1 MRHLDLFSGI
11 GGFSLGL
18 ERTGGFETVAFCE
31 IDEWC
36 RSQLARN
43 WPGVPVH
50 TDIGELDGQTI
61 GHVDIVTGGFP
72 CQDVSFAN
80 TTAKGIDGARSG
92 LVFELLRVIREVR
105 PNWVIIENSPALRVR
120 GADRVLDE
128 MEGQGYTCWPLV
140 VGARHL
146 IAPHRRDR
154 VWIVAHANQ
163 SVSERRREVGGG
175 TGASRVL
182 KEVGLHRWGNDA
194 HLLPTPNTP
203 NGGRRVS
210 KDAEWKGTTAYLN
223 GKKQQ
228 VGLETAILG
237 HLPTPTA
244 TDEWHRRNP
253 SQLRRKSPSTQA
265 LLLAGH
271 LPTST
276 ATEYGSSN
284 NGCPRDGRREEFATK
299 GKPSLRY
306 MLTPTATA
314 NLNSPSMDKWA
325 GARALR
331 SLMESLGVGGTVALA
346 RIYQWMM
353 GYPRGWL
360 DSGSK
365 PTETP

>member
-18 ERTGGFETVAFCE
+18 ERTGGFETVGFCE

-237 HLPTPTA
+237 HLPT
-244 TDEWHRRNP
+244 H
-253 SQLRRKSPSTQA
+253 
-265 LLLAGH
+265 
-271 LPTST
+271 T

-306 MLTPTATA
+306 MLTPTAKG

>member
-18 ERTGGFETVAFCE
+18 ERTGGFETVGFCE

-50 TDIGELDGQTI
+50 TDIGELDGKTI

-237 HLPTPTA
+237 HLPT
-244 TDEWHRRNP
+244 H
-253 SQLRRKSPSTQA
+253 
-265 LLLAGH
+265 
-271 LPTST
+271 T

-306 MLTPTATA
+306 MLTPTAKG

>member
-1 MRHLDLFSGI
+1 MAKQLDMLTSSLADSPARTSVSQTPQPKVSTEPEADSSSRCLESSARLDQIGSSLRTHLRCALEGQTGYSMKWKDKGTPAGRSWWVLGI
-11 GGFSLGL
+11 SS
-18 ERTGGFETVAFCE
+18 RPIAETV
-31 IDEWC
+31 
-36 RSQLARN
+36 
-43 WPGVPVH
+43 
-50 TDIGELDGQTI
+50 
-61 GHVDIVTGGFP
+61 
-72 CQDVSFAN
+72 
-80 TTAKGIDGARSG
+80 SG
-92 LVFELLRVIREVR
+92 
-105 PNWVIIENSPALRVR
+105 
-120 GADRVLDE
+120 
-128 MEGQGYTCWPLV
+128 
-140 VGARHL
+140 
-146 IAPHRRDR
+146 
-154 VWIVAHANQ
+154 
-163 SVSERRREVGGG
+163 
-175 TGASRVL
+175 
-182 KEVGLHRWGNDA
+182 
-194 HLLPTPNTP
+194 LLPTPNTP

-271 LPTST
+271 LPTPT

-306 MLTPTATA
+306 MLTPTAKG
-314 NLNSPSMDKWA
+314 NLNSPYMVDKWE

>member
-163 SVSERRREVGGG
+163 SVSERRREVGGRDRSVAG
-175 TGASRVL
+175 VEGGGVTPLGQRRPLVAHA
-182 KEVGLHRWGNDA
+182 EHAERWPPGEQ
-194 HLLPTPNTP
+194 
-203 NGGRRVS
+203 GRRVEGNDGVS
-210 KDAEWKGTTAYLN
+210 QREETTGGPRNGDPWTSTHSHGNGVRLEQQRVPERRTARGVRDERQAELALHAHSHCHCQSEQSVHGQMGGSESLTLADGEPWGWWNGGPGAHLSMDDGLSTRVARQWLKAYGNSVVPDIVEALGNAILSTTSGTTKEN
-223 GKKQQ
+223 QD
-228 VGLETAILG
+228 ET
-237 HLPTPTA
+237 
-244 TDEWHRRNP
+244 R
-253 SQLRRKSPSTQA
+253 
-265 LLLAGH
+265 
-271 LPTST
+271 
-276 ATEYGSSN
+276 
-284 NGCPRDGRREEFATK
+284 
-299 GKPSLRY
+299 
-306 MLTPTATA
+306 
-314 NLNSPSMDKWA
+314 
-325 GARALR
+325 
-331 SLMESLGVGGTVALA
+331 TV
-346 RIYQWMM
+346 
-353 GYPRGWL
+353 
-360 DSGSK
+360 
-365 PTETP
+365 

>member
-1 MRHLDLFSGI
+1 MAKQLDMLTSSLADSPAKTSASQTPQPKVSTEPEADSSSSCSESSARLDQIGSSLRTHLRCALEAQPGYSMSWKDRATSAGRSWWVLGI
-11 GGFSLGL
+11 AS
-18 ERTGGFETVAFCE
+18 RPIAETVA
-31 IDEWC
+31 
-36 RSQLARN
+36 
-43 WPGVPVH
+43 
-50 TDIGELDGQTI
+50 
-61 GHVDIVTGGFP
+61 
-72 CQDVSFAN
+72 
-80 TTAKGIDGARSG
+80 G
-92 LVFELLRVIREVR
+92 LV
-105 PNWVIIENSPALRVR
+105 
-120 GADRVLDE
+120 
-128 MEGQGYTCWPLV
+128 
-140 VGARHL
+140 
-146 IAPHRRDR
+146 
-154 VWIVAHANQ
+154 
-163 SVSERRREVGGG
+163 
-175 TGASRVL
+175 
-182 KEVGLHRWGNDA
+182 
-194 HLLPTPNTP
+194 PTPNTP

-271 LPTST
+271 LPTPT

-306 MLTPTATA
+306 MLTPTAKG

-331 SLMESLGVGGTVALA
+331 EMMESLGVGGTVALA
-346 RIYQWMM
+346 HIYEWMM

>member
-18 ERTGGFETVAFCE
+18 ERTGGFETVGFCE

-50 TDIGELDGQTI
+50 TDIGELDGKTI

-154 VWIVAHANQ
+154 VWIVAHAEHA
-163 SVSERRREVGGG
+163 ERWPPGEQ
-175 TGASRVL
+175 
-182 KEVGLHRWGNDA
+182 
-194 HLLPTPNTP
+194 
-203 NGGRRVS
+203 GRRVEGNDGVS
-210 KDAEWKGTTAYLN
+210 QREETTGGPRNGDPWTSTHSHGNGRMASPQSFATAPEVAQHASTVASGTSTHSHGNRVRLEQQRVPERRTARGVRDERQAELALHAHSHCQGQSEQSVHGQMGGSESLTLADGEPWGWWNGGPGTHLSMDDGLSTRVARQWLKAYGNSVVPDIVEALGNAILSTTSGTT
-223 GKKQQ
+223 
-228 VGLETAILG
+228 
-237 HLPTPTA
+237 H
-244 TDEWHRRNP
+244 
-253 SQLRRKSPSTQA
+253 S
-265 LLLAGH
+265 
-271 LPTST
+271 
-276 ATEYGSSN
+276 
-284 NGCPRDGRREEFATK
+284 
-299 GKPSLRY
+299 
-306 MLTPTATA
+306 
-314 NLNSPSMDKWA
+314 
-325 GARALR
+325 
-331 SLMESLGVGGTVALA
+331 GG
-346 RIYQWMM
+346 
-353 GYPRGWL
+353 G
-360 DSGSK
+360 
-365 PTETP
+365 

>member
-50 TDIGELDGQTI
+50 TDIGELDGKTI

-237 HLPTPTA
+237 HLPT
-244 TDEWHRRNP
+244 H
-253 SQLRRKSPSTQA
+253 
-265 LLLAGH
+265 
-271 LPTST
+271 T

>member
-1 MRHLDLFSGI
+1 MAKQLDMLTSSLADSPARTSVSQTPQPKVSTEPEADSSSNCSESSARLDQIGSSLRTHLRCALEGQTGYSMKWKDKGTPAGRSWWVLGI
-11 GGFSLGL
+11 SS
-18 ERTGGFETVAFCE
+18 RPIAETV
-31 IDEWC
+31 
-36 RSQLARN
+36 
-43 WPGVPVH
+43 
-50 TDIGELDGQTI
+50 
-61 GHVDIVTGGFP
+61 
-72 CQDVSFAN
+72 
-80 TTAKGIDGARSG
+80 SG
-92 LVFELLRVIREVR
+92 
-105 PNWVIIENSPALRVR
+105 
-120 GADRVLDE
+120 
-128 MEGQGYTCWPLV
+128 
-140 VGARHL
+140 
-146 IAPHRRDR
+146 
-154 VWIVAHANQ
+154 
-163 SVSERRREVGGG
+163 
-175 TGASRVL
+175 
-182 KEVGLHRWGNDA
+182 
-194 HLLPTPNTP
+194 LLPTPNTP

-244 TDEWHRRNP
+244 T
-253 SQLRRKSPSTQA
+253 
-265 LLLAGH
+265 
-271 LPTST
+271 
-276 ATEYGSSN
+276 EYGSSN

-306 MLTPTATA
+306 MLTPTAKG

>member
-1 MRHLDLFSGI
+1 MAKQLDMLTSSLADSPARTSVSQTPQPKVSTEPEADSSSRCSESSARSDQIGSSLRTHLRCALEGQTGYSMKWKDKGTPAGRSWWVLGI
-11 GGFSLGL
+11 SS
-18 ERTGGFETVAFCE
+18 RPIAETV
-31 IDEWC
+31 
-36 RSQLARN
+36 
-43 WPGVPVH
+43 
-50 TDIGELDGQTI
+50 
-61 GHVDIVTGGFP
+61 
-72 CQDVSFAN
+72 
-80 TTAKGIDGARSG
+80 SG
-92 LVFELLRVIREVR
+92 L
-105 PNWVIIENSPALRVR
+105 
-120 GADRVLDE
+120 
-128 MEGQGYTCWPLV
+128 
-140 VGARHL
+140 
-146 IAPHRRDR
+146 
-154 VWIVAHANQ
+154 
-163 SVSERRREVGGG
+163 
-175 TGASRVL
+175 
-182 KEVGLHRWGNDA
+182 
-194 HLLPTPNTP
+194 LPPPNTP

-228 VGLETAILG
+228 VGLDTAILG
-237 HLPTPTA
+237 HLPTPTSPCQSGGVRWEGGAGARRMLKEVGLHPLPTPTA

-271 LPTST
+271 LPTPT

>member
-18 ERTGGFETVAFCE
+18 ERTGGFETVGFCE

-36 RSQLARN
+36 RSQIARN

-50 TDIGELDGQTI
+50 TDIGELDGKTI

-154 VWIVAHANQ
+154 VWIVAHAEHA
-163 SVSERRREVGGG
+163 ERWPPGEQ
-175 TGASRVL
+175 
-182 KEVGLHRWGNDA
+182 
-194 HLLPTPNTP
+194 
-203 NGGRRVS
+203 GRRVEGNDGVS
-210 KDAEWKGTTAYLN
+210 QREETTGGPRRGGVTPAAHSHGNGRMASTQSFATAPEGAQHASTVASGTSTHSHGNRVRLEQQRVPERRTARGVRDERQAELALHAHSHCQGQSEQSVHGGQMGGSESLTLADGEPWGWWNGGPGTHLSMDDGLSTRVARQWLKAYGNSVVPDIVEALGNAILSTTSGTT
-223 GKKQQ
+223 
-228 VGLETAILG
+228 
-237 HLPTPTA
+237 H
-244 TDEWHRRNP
+244 
-253 SQLRRKSPSTQA
+253 S
-265 LLLAGH
+265 
-271 LPTST
+271 
-276 ATEYGSSN
+276 
-284 NGCPRDGRREEFATK
+284 
-299 GKPSLRY
+299 
-306 MLTPTATA
+306 
-314 NLNSPSMDKWA
+314 
-325 GARALR
+325 
-331 SLMESLGVGGTVALA
+331 GG
-346 RIYQWMM
+346 
-353 GYPRGWL
+353 G
-360 DSGSK
+360 
-365 PTETP
+365 

>member
-1 MRHLDLFSGI
+1 MAKQLDMLTSSLADSPARTSVSQTPQPKVSTEPEADSSSNYSESSARLDQIGSSLRTHLRCALEGQTGYSMKWKDKGTPAGRSWWVLGI
-11 GGFSLGL
+11 SS
-18 ERTGGFETVAFCE
+18 RPIAETV
-31 IDEWC
+31 
-36 RSQLARN
+36 
-43 WPGVPVH
+43 
-50 TDIGELDGQTI
+50 
-61 GHVDIVTGGFP
+61 
-72 CQDVSFAN
+72 
-80 TTAKGIDGARSG
+80 SG
-92 LVFELLRVIREVR
+92 LL
-105 PNWVIIENSPALRVR
+105 PTP
-120 GADRVLDE
+120 
-128 MEGQGYTCWPLV
+128 T
-140 VGARHL
+140 
-146 IAPHRRDR
+146 
-154 VWIVAHANQ
+154 NQ
-163 SVSERRREVGGG
+163 SQSGGVRWGGG

-244 TDEWHRRNP
+244 T
-253 SQLRRKSPSTQA
+253 
-265 LLLAGH
+265 
-271 LPTST
+271 
-276 ATEYGSSN
+276 EYGSSN

-299 GKPSLRY
+299 VKPSLRY
-306 MLTPTATA
+306 MLTPTAKG
-314 NLNSPSMDKWA
+314 NLNSPYMVDKWA

>member
-1 MRHLDLFSGI
+1 MAKQLDMLTSSLADSPAKTSASQTPQPKVSTEPEADSSSNCSESSARLDQIGSLLRTHLRCALEGQTGYSMKWKDKGTPAGRSWWVLGI
-11 GGFSLGL
+11 SS
-18 ERTGGFETVAFCE
+18 RPIAETV
-31 IDEWC
+31 
-36 RSQLARN
+36 
-43 WPGVPVH
+43 
-50 TDIGELDGQTI
+50 
-61 GHVDIVTGGFP
+61 
-72 CQDVSFAN
+72 
-80 TTAKGIDGARSG
+80 SG
-92 LVFELLRVIREVR
+92 
-105 PNWVIIENSPALRVR
+105 
-120 GADRVLDE
+120 
-128 MEGQGYTCWPLV
+128 
-140 VGARHL
+140 
-146 IAPHRRDR
+146 
-154 VWIVAHANQ
+154 
-163 SVSERRREVGGG
+163 
-175 TGASRVL
+175 
-182 KEVGLHRWGNDA
+182 
-194 HLLPTPNTP
+194 LLPTPNTP

-265 LLLAGH
+265 LLLAEH
-271 LPTST
+271 LPTPT

>member
-18 ERTGGFETVAFCE
+18 ERTGGFETVGFCE

-92 LVFELLRVIREVR
+92 LVFEMLRVIREVR

-154 VWIVAHANQ
+154 VWIVAHAEHA
-163 SVSERRREVGGG
+163 ERWPSGEQ
-175 TGASRVL
+175 
-182 KEVGLHRWGNDA
+182 
-194 HLLPTPNTP
+194 
-203 NGGRRVS
+203 GRRVEGNDGVS
-210 KDAEWKGTTAYLN
+210 QREETTGGPRNGDPWTSTHSHGNRVRLKQQRVPERRTARGVRDESQAELALHAHSHCQGQSEQSVHGGQMGGSESLTLADGEPWGWWNGGPGTHLSMDDGLSTRVARQWLKAYGNSVVPDIVEALGNAILSTTSGTT
-223 GKKQQ
+223 
-228 VGLETAILG
+228 
-237 HLPTPTA
+237 H
-244 TDEWHRRNP
+244 
-253 SQLRRKSPSTQA
+253 S
-265 LLLAGH
+265 
-271 LPTST
+271 
-276 ATEYGSSN
+276 
-284 NGCPRDGRREEFATK
+284 
-299 GKPSLRY
+299 
-306 MLTPTATA
+306 
-314 NLNSPSMDKWA
+314 
-325 GARALR
+325 
-331 SLMESLGVGGTVALA
+331 GG
-346 RIYQWMM
+346 
-353 GYPRGWL
+353 G
-360 DSGSK
+360 
-365 PTETP
+365 

>member
-1 MRHLDLFSGI
+1 MAKQLDMLTSSLADSPARTSVSQTPQPKVSTEPEADSSSSCSESSARLDQIGSSLRTHLRCALEGQTGYSMKWKDKGTPAGRSWWVLGI
-11 GGFSLGL
+11 SS
-18 ERTGGFETVAFCE
+18 RPIAETV
-31 IDEWC
+31 
-36 RSQLARN
+36 
-43 WPGVPVH
+43 
-50 TDIGELDGQTI
+50 
-61 GHVDIVTGGFP
+61 
-72 CQDVSFAN
+72 
-80 TTAKGIDGARSG
+80 SG
-92 LVFELLRVIREVR
+92 LL
-105 PNWVIIENSPALRVR
+105 PTP
-120 GADRVLDE
+120 
-128 MEGQGYTCWPLV
+128 T
-140 VGARHL
+140 
-146 IAPHRRDR
+146 
-154 VWIVAHANQ
+154 NQ
-163 SVSERRREVGGG
+163 SQSGGVRWGGG

-271 LPTST
+271 LPTPT

>member
-1 MRHLDLFSGI
+1 MAKQLDMLTSSLADSPARTSVSQTPQPKVSTEPEADSSSNCSESSARLDQIGSSLRTHLRCALEGQTGYSMKWKDKGTPAGRSWWVLGI
-11 GGFSLGL
+11 SS
-18 ERTGGFETVAFCE
+18 RPIAETV
-31 IDEWC
+31 
-36 RSQLARN
+36 
-43 WPGVPVH
+43 
-50 TDIGELDGQTI
+50 
-61 GHVDIVTGGFP
+61 
-72 CQDVSFAN
+72 
-80 TTAKGIDGARSG
+80 SG
-92 LVFELLRVIREVR
+92 
-105 PNWVIIENSPALRVR
+105 
-120 GADRVLDE
+120 
-128 MEGQGYTCWPLV
+128 
-140 VGARHL
+140 
-146 IAPHRRDR
+146 
-154 VWIVAHANQ
+154 
-163 SVSERRREVGGG
+163 
-175 TGASRVL
+175 
-182 KEVGLHRWGNDA
+182 
-194 HLLPTPNTP
+194 LLPTPNTP

-271 LPTST
+271 LPTPT

-306 MLTPTATA
+306 MLTPTAKG

>member
-1 MRHLDLFSGI
+1 MAKQLDMLTSSLADSPARTSVSQTPQPKVSTEPEADSSSSCSESSARLDQIGSSLRTHLRCALEGQTGYSMKWKDKGTPAGRSWWVLGI
-11 GGFSLGL
+11 SS
-18 ERTGGFETVAFCE
+18 RPIAETV
-31 IDEWC
+31 
-36 RSQLARN
+36 
-43 WPGVPVH
+43 
-50 TDIGELDGQTI
+50 
-61 GHVDIVTGGFP
+61 
-72 CQDVSFAN
+72 
-80 TTAKGIDGARSG
+80 SG
-92 LVFELLRVIREVR
+92 LL
-105 PNWVIIENSPALRVR
+105 PTP
-120 GADRVLDE
+120 
-128 MEGQGYTCWPLV
+128 T
-140 VGARHL
+140 
-146 IAPHRRDR
+146 
-154 VWIVAHANQ
+154 NQ
-163 SVSERRREVGGG
+163 SQSGGVRWGGG

-237 HLPTPTA
+237 HLPT
-244 TDEWHRRNP
+244 H
-253 SQLRRKSPSTQA
+253 
-265 LLLAGH
+265 
-271 LPTST
+271 T

-306 MLTPTATA
+306 MLTPTAKG

-346 RIYQWMM
+346 HIYEWMM

>member
-18 ERTGGFETVAFCE
+18 ERTGGFETVGFCE

-50 TDIGELDGQTI
+50 TDIGELDGKTI

-237 HLPTPTA
+237 HLPT
-244 TDEWHRRNP
+244 H
-253 SQLRRKSPSTQA
+253 
-265 LLLAGH
+265 
-271 LPTST
+271 T

>member
-18 ERTGGFETVAFCE
+18 ERTGGFETVGFCE

-50 TDIGELDGQTI
+50 TDIGELDGKTI
-61 GHVDIVTGGFP
+61 GHVDIITGGFP

-237 HLPTPTA
+237 HLPT
-244 TDEWHRRNP
+244 H
-253 SQLRRKSPSTQA
+253 
-265 LLLAGH
+265 
-271 LPTST
+271 T